1 MELSS
6 VDHILLYCTIILLAY
21 IYDRQCRVIDNI
33 HYSYNNDTSVVTL
46 FLLGTIFVITEGLR
60 YGRGGDQ
67 VGNYG
72 PFYLHCLNAKAW
84 GQQFETLF
92 VWLNQAI
99 YKIDPFRDA
108 LPYGIIFVVYALIF
122 FICLYTYYKD
132 KKKETK
138 LFLVLAILAT
148 NYITEWTIRQGVSF
162 SFILLGLHYLEQKRW
177 KWMIG
182 AMVIAFSIHHGNI
195 LAIVLPV
202 VFYYFLN
209 DKVIPWKITVPLF
222 VVMEY
227 TMQISVFQDFIHIIS
242 GYLNLS
248 SSDVTLVGYMQDDAL
263 AREAEESKAWNRG
276 IVTQLMTVFFY
287 SSVLIVGAEAC
298 KVKNKVT
305 YIYNAFVVGIMILEP
320 FRLAGS
326 ITRMFLVLSCLWFI
340 PVAYAIYNYK
350 QINNNNKMVK
360 WVFLLIICYLFS
372 YYGRYVFLNAEAN
385 YIWNL

>member
-227 TMQISVFQDFIHIIS
+227 TMQISVFQDVIHIIS
-242 GYLNLS
+242 GYLNMS

-263 AREAEESKAWNRG
+263 AREAEESEAWNRG

-350 QINNNNKMVK
+350 QINHNNKMVK

>member
-21 IYDRQCRVIDNI
+21 IYDRQCRVINNI
-33 HYSYNNDTSVVTL
+33 HYSYSNDTSVVTL

-60 YGRGGDQ
+60 YGRGVDQ
-67 VGNYG
+67 CGNYG
-72 PFYLHCLNAKAW
+72 PFYLHCMNARAW
-84 GQQFETLF
+84 FQEFETLF

-99 YKIDPFRDA
+99 YKIDPFRDV
-108 LPYGIIFVVYALIF
+108 LPFGIIFVVYALIF

-138 LFLVLAILAT
+138 LFLVMAILAT

-202 VFYYFLN
+202 VFYFFLN

-222 VVMEY
+222 IVMEY
-227 TMQISVFQDFIHIIS
+227 TMQISVFQDFVHIIS
-242 GYLNLS
+242 GYLDLS

-263 AREAEESKAWNRG
+263 AREAEESEAWKRG

-350 QINNNNKMVK
+350 QINHNNKMVK
-360 WVFLLIICYLFS
+360 WAFLLIICYLFS
-372 YYGRYVFLNAEAN
+372 YYGRYVFLNADAN
-385 YIWNL
+385 YIWDL